1 VVPEVV
7 VEVTYSDWTSDGRL
21 RHPVYM
27 GQRSDVD
34 PEAVVRP

>member
-1 VVPEVV
+1 VRPELV
-7 VEVTYSDWTSDGRL
+7 VEVSYSHWTADGRL
-21 RHPVYM
+21 RHPVYL